1 MQTHTSMLSID
12 PCRIK
17 IIKISKMKV
26 IGARLKGG
34 GEGGEGDSLITREV
48 QTN

>member
-12 PCRIK
+12 PCRKK

-26 IGARLKGG
+26 IGETRLKG
-34 GEGGEGDSLITREV
+34 GGEGDSLITREV